1 VYSNKFRY
9 YLLSGST
16 AISAL
21 FLNSIPHRLKLRIFN
36 GDDKKK
42 KRAKGTLKMKRIA
55 LKEQKIAKKRFD
67 EMIAKMDQP
76 KKDSL

>member
-1 VYSNKFRY
+1 MA
-9 YLLSGST
+9 T
-16 AISAL
+16 T
-21 FLNSIPHRLKLRIFN
+21 
-36 GDDKKK
+36 KKK

-55 LKEQKIAKKRFD
+55 LKEQRIAKKRFD

>member
-1 VYSNKFRY
+1 M
-9 YLLSGST
+9 T
-16 AISAL
+16 TT
-21 FLNSIPHRLKLRIFN
+21 
-36 GDDKKK
+36 KKK

-55 LKEQKIAKKRFD
+55 LKERKIAQKRFD